1 MVRLIRWITRKIQD
15 LNWRNS
21 CRQCSRFGH
30 LWDGKVVEYSQMV
43 MAGEYIT
50 TDWVVMCRRCGARKS
65 ATIGEIREKLQQEGK
80 PRWLNLQK

>member
-1 MVRLIRWITRKIQD
+1 MVHLIRWILHIIQD
-15 LNWRNS
+15 LNRRYN
-21 CRQCSRFGH
+21 CHQCSRFGH

-43 MAGEYIT
+43 MAGEYIM
-50 TDWVVMCRRCGARKS
+50 TDWVVMCGCCGARKS